1 MKNKIYFVLIFLL
14 LFEIFISQSLD
25 ITKEVFPLY
34 PYKDNMVTSFE
45 DFCIKMKLKK
55 NCMIEIAKTLDIQK
69 IKNISYE
76 FIKSY
81 NNKEES
87 SGLIKSSLNFLTY
100 IYQNKIAKKF
110 PGVFKYLE
118 SLLNEVKIWWNKYEE
133 VIKEIEEILNDPKY
147 QELVDKNL
155 ENDINELIGEG
166 ISQLQINDY
175 IEDFFNNEENI
186 DNNNYLNSI
195 FKGNISSL
203 NCFVLG
209 EKNVNKTKFIETIL
223 EIKIKKENKKSN
235 LRIYKNKKKKKGL
248 KLSLIESKDDNDFE
262 NLNKE
267 FYNITHKEKKFI
279 YGFIYLGNTVSFIR
293 EKDKALVSLIEDHY
307 DKIPLREINYKNG
320 QENLSKKEFIEFIK
334 EELNEDKLKSIY
346 KYYYSLNFYEH
357 FKNIITHYNLFINIF
372 SSLLESDIIDIDAA
386 ANLIINKLKLNL
398 NVLLLSPNLDYED
411 MNDKIKSFSFT
422 FLKKLKEDLKKL
434 NKDYNID
441 ENKYFYSNWFSDKHP
456 NDMIPIFLYEKI
468 SKLIEKV
475 FFKKIKEIIVAHN
488 FKIKYPNYSNIINI
502 INNNFKDELPPQ
514 KKNNESEYISKLP
527 EKSNNSLFDNKL
539 IIFVVPTIII
549 IIIVGLIYCCFK
561 TNENKNKDDQ
571 GEELENMNNENDEND
586 ENDEN
591 R

>member
-1 MKNKIYFVLIFLL
+1 
-14 LFEIFISQSLD
+14 
-25 ITKEVFPLY
+25 
-34 PYKDNMVTSFE
+34 
-45 DFCIKMKLKK
+45 
-55 NCMIEIAKTLDIQK
+55 MIEIAKTLDIQK

-118 SLLNEVKIWWNKYEE
+118 SLLNEVKKWWNKYEE

-235 LRIYKNKKKKKGL
+235 LRIYKNKKKKK
-248 KLSLIESKDDNDFE
+248 
-262 NLNKE
+262 
-267 FYNITHKEKKFI
+267 
-279 YGFIYLGNTVSFIR
+279 R
-293 EKDKALVSLIEDHY
+293 
-307 DKIPLREINYKNG
+307 
-320 QENLSKKEFIEFIK
+320 IK
-334 EELNEDKLKSIY
+334 
-346 KYYYSLNFYEH
+346 
-357 FKNIITHYNLFINIF
+357 TF
-372 SSLLESDIIDIDAA
+372 S
-386 ANLIINKLKLNL
+386 NR
-398 NVLLLSPNLDYED
+398 
-411 MNDKIKSFSFT
+411 IK
-422 FLKKLKEDLKKL
+422 
-434 NKDYNID
+434 
-441 ENKYFYSNWFSDKHP
+441 
-456 NDMIPIFLYEKI
+456 
-468 SKLIEKV
+468 
-475 FFKKIKEIIVAHN
+475 
-488 FKIKYPNYSNIINI
+488 
-502 INNNFKDELPPQ
+502 
-514 KKNNESEYISKLP
+514 
-527 EKSNNSLFDNKL
+527 
-539 IIFVVPTIII
+539 
-549 IIIVGLIYCCFK
+549 
-561 TNENKNKDDQ
+561 
-571 GEELENMNNENDEND
+571 
-586 ENDEN
+586 

>member
-1 MKNKIYFVLIFLL
+1 M
-14 LFEIFISQSLD
+14 
-25 ITKEVFPLY
+25 
-34 PYKDNMVTSFE
+34 
-45 DFCIKMKLKK
+45 
-55 NCMIEIAKTLDIQK
+55 
-69 IKNISYE
+69 
-76 FIKSY
+76 
-81 NNKEES
+81 
-87 SGLIKSSLNFLTY
+87 
-100 IYQNKIAKKF
+100 
-110 PGVFKYLE
+110 
-118 SLLNEVKIWWNKYEE
+118 
-133 VIKEIEEILNDPKY
+133 
-147 QELVDKNL
+147 
-155 ENDINELIGEG
+155 
-166 ISQLQINDY
+166 
-175 IEDFFNNEENI
+175 
-186 DNNNYLNSI
+186 
-195 FKGNISSL
+195 
-203 NCFVLG
+203 
-209 EKNVNKTKFIETIL
+209 
-223 EIKIKKENKKSN
+223 
-235 LRIYKNKKKKKGL
+235 
-248 KLSLIESKDDNDFE
+248 
-262 NLNKE
+262 
-267 FYNITHKEKKFI
+267 
-279 YGFIYLGNTVSFIR
+279 
-293 EKDKALVSLIEDHY
+293 
-307 DKIPLREINYKNG
+307 
-320 QENLSKKEFIEFIK
+320 
-334 EELNEDKLKSIY
+334 KSIY

-372 SSLLESDIIDIDAA
+372 SSLLQNDIIDIDAA

-411 MNDKIKSFSFT
+411 MNDKIKSFYST

-434 NKDYNID
+434 NKDYTIV
-441 ENKYFYSNWFSDKHP
+441 ENKPFYSNWFSDKHP

-527 EKSNNSLFDNKL
+527 EKSNNSLFDNKI